1 MIPSF
6 NLLFFIK
13 EAEYK
18 IKSKNLTYNEKLDD
32 FFSMYTLF
40 KLFGDA
46 NIMIDEHFL
55 SNEEIIILIENYI
68 YLISLD

>member
-1 MIPSF
+1 M
-6 NLLFFIK
+6 FFIK
-13 EAEYK
+13 EVECK
-18 IKSKNLTYNEKLDD
+18 IKSKNLTYNEKSDD
-32 FFSMYTLF
+32 FFSMYTLV
-40 KLFGDA
+40 KLFGDV

>member
-1 MIPSF
+1 MYALVK
-6 NLLFFIK
+6 LL
-13 EAEYK
+13 
-18 IKSKNLTYNEKLDD
+18 
-32 FFSMYTLF
+32 
-40 KLFGDA
+40 GDA